1 MTTRI
6 ASGKPRPDKET
17 RPIVSAGG
25 VLFDA
30 RDRVLL
36 LRRAD
41 EGIWCFPK
49 GRIEAGE
56 TPQEAAAREILEES
70 GLRCEIGKKVGETG
84 YVFYWPPDDVNYDKR
99 VVWFLARPLGGDV
112 RLEDRFDDWRWT
124 TPARGLRL
132 LHHGNDRGILRKALR
147 AAGLTGRI

>member
-1 MTTRI
+1 MPVV
-6 ASGKPRPDKET
+6 SGKPRPYKRT
-17 RPIVSAGG
+17 VPVVSAGG
-25 VLFDA
+25 VMVDA
-30 RDRVLL
+30 RGRVLL

-41 EGIWCFPK
+41 EGTWCFPK
-49 GRIEAGE
+49 GHVEPGE
-56 TPQEAAAREILEES
+56 TLQETAAREIREEC
-70 GLRCEIGKKVGETG
+70 GLGCSIGKKIAEVQ
-84 YVFYWPPDDVNYDKR
+84 YSYYWPPDDVNYDKR